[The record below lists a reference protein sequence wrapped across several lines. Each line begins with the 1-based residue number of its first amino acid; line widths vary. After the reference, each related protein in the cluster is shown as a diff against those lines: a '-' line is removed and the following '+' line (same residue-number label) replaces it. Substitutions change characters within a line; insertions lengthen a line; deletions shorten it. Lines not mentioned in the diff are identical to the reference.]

1 MNNLRANYFFR
12 LLGLSMLLMSSSCS
26 WGEKGPPA
34 FQIADRSL
42 YASDLAIIAQ
52 APRAQNDENYQEVQ
66 DLCASRFTELG
77 YAVERHNYGGGVN
90 VIGTLLGT
98 VRSEEVVIVSAHY
111 DTIVNSNGA
120 DDNASGV
127 AAVLESARLLSIGKH
142 ERTLIVACWDQEEP
156 ALTGSYMYA
165 NRAKENKTQIQVAY
179 IFDEIGYV
187 NHQPNSQDF
196 PTGFDVIYPIEAA
209 KVRANQSRGDFVL
222 LVFDNQASQWAH
234 MIADA
239 SDQEDLSAIQLEVD
253 LSGRVPTQLRNSD
266 HQSFWSQGYPAI
278 EITDTAS
285 NRNPYQHT
293 DKDTISTLDIDFSI
307 QVISAVVASVQTVLN
322 P

>member
-1 MNNLRANYFFR
+1 MKNSRANHFFR
-12 LLGLSMLLMSSSCS
+12 LLVFSMVFVFSSCS
-26 WGEKGPPA
+26 REGKDPPA
-34 FQIADRSL
+34 FQIADKSL

-52 APRAQNDENYQEVQ
+52 APRTQNDENYQVVQ

-77 YAVERHNYGGGVN
+77 YAVERHDYGGGVN

-98 VRSEEVVIVSAHY
+98 ARSDEVVIVSAHY
-111 DTIVNSNGA
+111 DTITNSNGA

-127 AAVLESARLLSIGKH
+127 AAVLESARLLSTGKH

-156 ALTGSYMYA
+156 ALTGSYRYA
-165 NRAKENKTQIQVAY
+165 NRAKENKMDIQVAY

-187 NHQPNSQDF
+187 NHEPNSQDF
-196 PTGFDVIYPIEAA
+196 PTGFDVLYPLEAV
-209 KVRANQSRGDFVL
+209 KVRANQSRGDFLL

-234 MIADA
+234 IIADA
-239 SDQEDLSAIQLEVD
+239 SDQQDLLAIQLEVD
-253 LSGRVPTQLRNSD
+253 LNGKVPSQLRNSD
-266 HQSFWSQGYPAI
+266 HQSFWGRGYSAI
-278 EITDTAS
+278 EITDTAG

-293 DKDTISTLDIDFSI
+293 NQDTINTLDIDFSI
-307 QVISAVVASVQTVLN
+307 QVISAVAASVQAALN

>member
-12 LLGLSMLLMSSSCS
+12 LLGLSMLFMFSSCS

-42 YASDLAIIAQ
+42 YASDLAIIAR
-52 APRAQNDENYQEVQ
+52 APRTGTDENHQEVQ

-77 YAVERHNYGGGVN
+77 YAVERHDYGEGVN

-98 VRSEEVVIVSAHY
+98 VRSDEVVIVSAHY

-127 AAVLESARLLSIGKH
+127 AAVLESARLLSTGKH

-179 IFDEIGYV
+179 VFDEIGYV
-187 NHQPNSQDF
+187 DHKPNSQDF
-196 PTGFDVIYPIEAA
+196 PTGFDALYPIEAT

-239 SDQEDLSAIQLEVD
+239 SDQEDLLAIQLEVD

-278 EITDTAS
+278 EITDTAG